1 MGKKA
6 VVLFSGGKDSVY
18 ATYLAKK
25 EGYSI
30 ECLVCIESSN
40 KHSYMFH
47 TPSITKTK
55 KQAEVMNLP
64 LIIQKTKGEKEMEL
78 KELKKAILKA
88 KKEYEIEV
96 VVTGAIKSVYQSSR
110 IQNICSELNLECIN
124 PLWQKNEE
132 EYLQE
137 LIKNN
142 FKVILVGVFAYPFNE
157 NWLLREIDE
166 KFLLEISELNKK
178 FGINVAGEGG
188 EFESFVLNCPL
199 YSRELKLIDCDV
211 VGEGENSYRAEI
223 KIE

>member
-6 VVLFSGGKDSVY
+6 AILFSGGKDSVY
-18 ATYLAKK
+18 ATYLAKN
-25 EGYSI
+25 EGYSV

-55 KQAEVMNLP
+55 KQSEVLGIP
-64 LIIQKTKGEKEMEL
+64 LIIKKTKGEKENEL
-78 KELKKAILKA
+78 FDLKKAILKA
-88 KKEYEIEV
+88 KKEYGIEV

-110 IQNICSELNLECIN
+110 IQNICSELNLECFN

-132 EYLQE
+132 EYLKE

-178 FGINVAGEGG
+178 FGINIAGEGG

-199 YSRELKLIDCDV
+199 YARELKLIDCDV
-211 VGEGENSYRAEI
+211 VNEGENSYRAEI